1 VPRTSV
7 SQTRPDVLASLSA
20 IDVARPADLILR
32 QLRHLIATE
41 TLRPG
46 DRIPAERDLARQFGV
61 GRSHVRDALRRL
73 EFYGILKTQ
82 PQSGTV
88 VASLGGV
95 ALTSLIGNVIALDR
109 DDIAAILETRVILE
123 IETAR
128 LAAERASREDR
139 QAIAQAQQ
147 AFRAKALTGDP
158 ALQEDLAL
166 HLAIAHA
173 AHNAVLASLVGMI
186 APDVM
191 RHHGEQRT
199 CTRSRLDAVIDEHQT
214 ICAAIASRNPTD
226 AAAAMG
232 LHAQMARKQYER
244 QRALNV
250 VPVEGRNTARAQQGR
265 RTRKRTR

>member
-1 VPRTSV
+1 MSRTSV

-95 ALTSLIGNVIALDR
+95 ALTSLIGNVIAL
-109 DDIAAILETRVILE
+109 
-123 IETAR
+123 
-128 LAAERASREDR
+128 
-139 QAIAQAQQ
+139 
-147 AFRAKALTGDP
+147 
-158 ALQEDLAL
+158 
-166 HLAIAHA
+166 
-173 AHNAVLASLVGMI
+173 
-186 APDVM
+186 
-191 RHHGEQRT
+191 
-199 CTRSRLDAVIDEHQT
+199 
-214 ICAAIASRNPTD
+214 
-226 AAAAMG
+226 
-232 LHAQMARKQYER
+232 
-244 QRALNV
+244 
-250 VPVEGRNTARAQQGR
+250 
-265 RTRKRTR
+265 